1 MKANKL
7 KAFILFFLMS
17 TLTFPLA
24 AQDVFE
30 LYPEDSIPNSKPH
43 SMQEEV
49 NNPGSG
55 RAFVLNVSKPTLT
68 VFLPDASRA
77 NGTAVIICPGGGY
90 HGLAIEHEGYEVAKK
105 FNEWGVTA
113 FVLKY
118 RIPSD
123 ETMQDKTIGPLQ
135 DAQRAIQLVREKA
148 KLWQINP
155 KQVGIMGF
163 SAGGHLAGSA
173 TVHFDQA
180 FIANPLKTSLRP
192 DFSILVYPV
201 ISFTDEYAH
210 RGSREALLGRE
221 PDPAKVK
228 FFTLENQVSRK
239 TPPVFLVHAKDDRTV
254 RIDNS
259 QKLAEALSKAK
270 VKHDLY
276 VYEKGGHGFGLKNP
290 TSDVEWMKYVYQW
303 MFDQDLIL
311 KKR

>member
-43 SMQEEV
+43 SMQEAV

-163 SAGGHLAGSA
+163 SAGGHLAGST